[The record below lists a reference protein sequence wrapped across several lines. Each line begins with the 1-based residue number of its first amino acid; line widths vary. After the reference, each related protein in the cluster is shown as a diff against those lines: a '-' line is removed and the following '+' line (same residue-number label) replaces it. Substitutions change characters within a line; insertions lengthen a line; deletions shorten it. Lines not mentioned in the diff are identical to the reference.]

1 MDSQKYIEILEN
13 SRREMN
19 ELLPDKWILQWENN
33 SKHFSNMTLDYYI
46 ENDVK
51 LLKWPP
57 YSPDLNPIE
66 NIWGTIKNKLAGR
79 SFKSIESLKSEIK
92 ENWSNWKAEN

>member
-1 MDSQKYIEILEN
+1 
-13 SRREMN
+13 
-19 ELLPDKWILQWENN
+19 
-33 SKHFSNMTLDYYI
+33 MTLNYYI

-66 NIWGTIKNKLAGR
+66 NIWGAIKNKLAGR
-79 SFKSIESLKSEIK
+79 SFKSIEYLKSEIK